1 MFTKKVKFLLF
12 VGFVVIV
19 GIFALGNF
27 SNSKNSNEEKLD
39 DSMVSTV
46 HPDLLTFSIVPNA
59 KVHGILSYRGS
70 IKGGYFFEGNI
81 RIIILDADKNVLK
94 ESNGIAKSEWMIEG
108 PVDFEGNIDFTGMPS
123 TSGYFRI
130 ANDNPSGDPEN
141 DKFIDIPIVIN

>member
-19 GIFALGNF
+19 GIFVLGNF

-94 ESNGIAKSEWMIEG
+94 ESNGIAKSEWMTEG
-108 PVDFEGNIDFTGMPS
+108 PVDFEGNIDFTGMSS